1 MSSHQLVDCPI
12 CSKPVKELNINR
24 HIDSGCESFTDDSP
38 PPTQQNAPKSTQV
51 ASFFQTPAA
60 KRTQSIATSTQAL
73 NGAALPKPTQTP
85 ITTTKRPL
93 EDIKDEDTPQPL
105 PKKSKNVNLE
115 KAAPLAERMR
125 PQSLDEV
132 QGQELVGPK
141 GILRSLIETDRVP
154 SMVLWGGPGTGK
166 TTIARLIAKTAG
178 NRFVEINSTSSGV
191 GECKKLFA
199 DARNELSL
207 TGRRTIIFCDEIHRF
222 SKSQQDVFLA
232 PVESGVITLIGAT
245 TENPSFKVINALLSR
260 CRTFTLAKLDDEHI
274 TSILKR
280 ALTLEPPT
288 TPHAAELLEGN
299 DYALLRYLA
308 SFADGDARTAL
319 NLLSLALDLAKDPE
333 ITVETVKENLTRT
346 LVYDRQG
353 DQHYDTISAFHKSV
367 RGSNPDAALY
377 YLARMLQSGEDPVY
391 IARRMVVMASEDI
404 GLADNTLL
412 PLATAAY
419 TAAKEIGMPECR
431 INLGHAAVALAE
443 APKSTRS
450 YRGLNAA
457 YAALAEPG
465 VAGLPIPIHLRN
477 APTRLMKEL
486 GYGKEYK
493 YNPDYKNGRVNQEYF
508 PEKLQ
513 GKVFLPEN
521 HLGDKVDPDL
531 PPDMEQKQSQSAD
544 DDEEELKEWSAE
556 DDEAVADGDEVDD
569 IAGEE
574 DGNGEERILNPD
586 GDTEFN
592 KNKEIATGVLEGGRE
607 NDTDIELGLLL
618 PAPAVPLPPTSP
630 SHNEYSAARLD
641 KLARI
646 LEMKFS
652 HSIQFNAV
660 PEWSNNYISYSNL
673 KKLIYSL
680 EKRLHQANAIH
691 EDVESSPLL
700 AGDSEDPDKVFA
712 RALDH
717 DLEKICSFYQLK
729 ELEIYGEVESL
740 LQDEHEFEE
749 ETREQDGEHDAGPA
763 ARNGTLAKAR
773 KTSMFKGFSIGR
785 RRRASTLSDHQE
797 EPDSDDERTALTK
810 STSRDGNPYDMS
822 ASSNVDTSSRRR
834 PSSSHDFDDQALDVL
849 YNEGVTLKK
858 RTVSL
863 YVTLCELRSF
873 IQLNKTGFGKV
884 LKKYDKTLDRKLKD
898 TYIEAKVDT
907 AYPFQPE
914 TIDRLNANIEKIE
927 TAYADLV
934 TKGDVDLARRELR
947 LHLREHVVWE
957 RNTVWR
963 EMIGIERKAQA
974 ANMGLGQT
982 MLGGIEDRGKARLQG
997 DEELEATK
1005 EVVTPLGK
1013 YRCPRFL
1020 LSSTFYTLVAVI
1032 AVFFVL
1038 LFAPIMESPVE
1049 QNCLALVVLVSLLW
1063 ATEAIPL
1070 FVTSLLV
1077 PFLVVVLRVVR
1088 SEAEPHHRL
1097 GSKAA
1102 ATFIFSAMWSPVIML
1117 LLGGFTIAAAL
1128 SKHNIAKMMATFVLS
1143 KAGTK
1148 PRNVLI
1154 TSMFV
1159 AMFASMWISN
1169 VAAPVLCFSIIQPI
1183 LRNLPADSDMSKAL
1197 LLGIALSSNM
1207 GGAASPIASPQNL
1220 IALQNMTPAPGWGVW
1235 FFVALPVC
1243 IISILMIWVLLLV
1256 TFRPGRN
1263 TTIVPIRPMKDKFTP
1278 TQWFISF
1285 VTVVTIILWCF
1296 SHQLE
1301 FIFGDMGVVAI
1312 LPMVVFFGLGI
1323 LNKEDF
1329 NNFLWTIIIL
1339 AAGGLALGKAVNS
1352 SGLLRTIAVSI
1363 TTRVEGL
1370 GLYSVLVVFAA
1381 LIGVVATFISHTVA
1395 ALIVLPLV
1403 QQVGEGMSDPHPN
1416 LLVMGSVLMA
1426 SAAMGLPTSGFPNMT
1441 AIMMEEPN
1449 TGRRYLQVKHFIT
1462 RGVPASI
1469 LAYAV
1474 IISVGY
1480 GLMLAVGF

>member
-24 HIDSGCESFTDDSP
+24 HIDSGCESFIDDSP
-38 PPTQQNAPKSTQV
+38 PTTQQNAPKSTQV

-60 KRTQSIATSTQAL
+60 KRTHSIPTSTQAL
-73 NGAALPKPTQTP
+73 NGAAPPKSTQTS

-105 PKKSKNVNLE
+105 PKKSKNINLE

-132 QGQELVGPK
+132 QGQELVGRN

-199 DARNELSL
+199 EARNELSL

-274 TSILKR
+274 TAILKR

-288 TPHAAELLEGN
+288 TPHAADLLEGN
-299 DYALLRYLA
+299 DHALLRYLA

-319 NLLSLALDLAKDPE
+319 NLLSLALDLSNNPE
-333 ITVETVKENLTRT
+333 TTVETVKENLTRT

-457 YAALAEPG
+457 YAALSEPG

-531 PPDMEQKQSQSAD
+531 PPNMEQGQSQSAH
-544 DDEEELKEWSAE
+544 DEEEEPKEWSAE
-556 DDEAVADGDEVDD
+556 DDEALADGDDLEG

-574 DGNGEERILNPD
+574 DSNGEERILNPD
-586 GDTEFN
+586 DTGFN
-592 KNKEIATGVLEGGRE
+592 KNNEIATGVLEGGRE

-618 PAPAVPLPPTSP
+618 PASAVPLPPTTSP
-630 SHNEYSAARLD
+630 SHNEYSAARLE

-646 LEMKFS
+646 LDMKFS

-673 KKLIYSL
+673 KKL
-680 EKRLHQANAIH
+680 LHQANAVH

-729 ELEIYGEVESL
+729 ELEIYGE
-740 LQDEHEFEE
+740 
-749 ETREQDGEHDAGPA
+749 DGEHDAGLA

-773 KTSMFKGFSIGR
+773 KASMFKGFSIGR
-785 RRRASTLSDHQE
+785 RRRASTLSGHQE
-797 EPDSDDERTALTK
+797 EPDSDDERTGLTK
-810 STSRDGNPYDMS
+810 SNSRDGNPYDMS

-884 LKKYDKTLDRKLKD
+884 LKKYDKTLDRKLKNA
-898 TYIEAKVDT
+898 YIEANVDN

-914 TIDRLNANIEKIE
+914 TIDRLNVNIEKIE

-1088 SEAEPHHRL
+1088 SEAEPHRRL
-1097 GSKAA
+1097 ESKAA

-1235 FFVALPVC
+1235 FFIALPVC
-1243 IISILMIWVLLLV
+1243 IISILMIWALLLV

-1285 VTVVTIILWCF
+1285 VTIVTIILWCF

-1426 SAAMGLPTSGFPNMT
+1426 SAAMGLPTSGFPNMK
-1441 AIMMEEPN
+1441 PN

-1469 LAYAV
+1469 MAYVV
-1474 IISVGY
+1474 IITVGY